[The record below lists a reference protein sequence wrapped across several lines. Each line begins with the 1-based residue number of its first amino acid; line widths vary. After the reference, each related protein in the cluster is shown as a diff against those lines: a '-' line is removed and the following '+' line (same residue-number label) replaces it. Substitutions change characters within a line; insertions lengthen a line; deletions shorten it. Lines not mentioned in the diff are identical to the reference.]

1 LTLLVHRQRARFDR
15 AAAGLTPQPMLAGA
29 RRQRERVS
37 DLSHR
42 MQLSLQRRVGDLIT
56 RLTTSAKLLDTLSYR
71 ATLDRGFA
79 LVAKAGRGLVERGA
93 EIKPGDKLEIT
104 FADGTAPA
112 TATGTMVTGAAPPAT
127 RKKAKT
133 AGQGDLF

>member
-1 LTLLVHRQRARFDR
+1 
-15 AAAGLTPQPMLAGA
+15 MAGA
-29 RRQRERVS
+29 RRQRDRVS

-42 MQLSLQRRVGDLIT
+42 MQLSVQRRVGDLKA
-56 RLTTSAKLLDTLSYR
+56 RLTTNAKLLDTLSYR